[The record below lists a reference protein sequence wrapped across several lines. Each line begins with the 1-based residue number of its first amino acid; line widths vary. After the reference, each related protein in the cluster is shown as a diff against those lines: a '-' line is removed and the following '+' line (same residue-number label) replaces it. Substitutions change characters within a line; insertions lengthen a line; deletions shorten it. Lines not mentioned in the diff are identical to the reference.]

1 MGDERLKILL
11 ARKKEVQIRMDD
23 IDRKISNLAEEAP
36 EPEPVPEPEPEPT
49 AEELAKIT
57 KQKDIAELTAK
68 LAELNK
74 EEVKE

>member
-23 IDRKISNLAEEAP
+23 IDRKISNLAEDAP
-36 EPEPVPEPEPEPT
+36 EPEPEPEPEPT
-49 AEELAKIT
+49 EEELAEIT

>member
-1 MGDERLKILL
+1 MSDERLKILL

-36 EPEPVPEPEPEPT
+36 EPEPEPEPT
-49 AEELAKIT
+49 AEELAEIT

-74 EEVKE
+74 EEVTE